1 LKIPGNQAVS
11 QRRKENIVIKK
22 KWTKSFAQY
31 SNVISRHNIAV
42 VEIQCIA
49 KVGAK
54 HQSMNESINLM

>member
-1 LKIPGNQAVS
+1 MY
-11 QRRKENIVIKK
+11 IK
-22 KWTKSFAQY
+22 WDIAQY